1 MDLYVCGRRVRVWTS
16 GLEKEGLDTGKKR
29 NLGSFFLKLFLLF
42 VIFVH
47 VLGICTHMPGQKVSE
62 VVESQRTVCSS
73 LSHFTTLTPGIPLWD
88 VPFARPV
95 ILNCIRKLA
104 EHEPAS
110 SQHPLW
116 FLQYSVAGNAVRIR

>member
-1 MDLYVCGRRVRVWTS
+1 M
-16 GLEKEGLDTGKKR
+16 
-29 NLGSFFLKLFLLF
+29 FI
-42 VIFVH
+42 IFVQ

-73 LSHFTTLTPGIPLWD
+73 LSHFTTLTPGIPLLE
-88 VPFARPV
+88 VPFPRPV

-104 EHEPAS
+104 EDEPAS

-116 FLQYSVAGNAVRIR
+116 FLPHFGGKVSFSVAGNNVQIR